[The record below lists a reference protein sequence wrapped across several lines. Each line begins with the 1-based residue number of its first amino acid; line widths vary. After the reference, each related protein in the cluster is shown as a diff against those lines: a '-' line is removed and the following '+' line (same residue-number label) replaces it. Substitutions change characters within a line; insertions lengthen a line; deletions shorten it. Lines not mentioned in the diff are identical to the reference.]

1 MRLRIALAFTIA
13 AAFQVAAADVFQTL
27 APSIVRVRSFV
38 GETVLKDGSG
48 LVREDYEYGTGFAVE
63 DSLVVTA
70 KHTVVVDK
78 HQSKAVHCWSPVRKR
93 YEGCTIV
100 YVSPDRDIA
109 VLWYPELPKPRLSL
123 IARAIPLG
131 VSLIVAGF
139 PDTPYAQPRL
149 VVGQGVLLSWST
161 AAPGGEHLA
170 DRRKL
175 ASVDAVAF
183 PGCSGGPV
191 LTEKLDV
198 VGMVVSIM
206 ENDEGQWN
214 GTTYLVRAEDI
225 RAALNEARK
234 SIQQK
239 KGYEFLPSK

>member
-1 MRLRIALAFTIA
+1 MRLRITLAFMIA
-13 AAFQVAAADVFQTL
+13 AAFHVAAADVFQTL
-27 APSIVRVRSFV
+27 APSIVRVRALG

-70 KHTVVVDK
+70 KHTVVVDN
-78 HQSKAVHCWSPVRKR
+78 HPSKAVHCWSPIRKR

-109 VLWYPELPKPRLSL
+109 VLWYPELRNPRLSL
-123 IARAIPLG
+123 SATAVPLG
-131 VSLIVAGF
+131 ESLIVAGF

-161 AAPGGEHLA
+161 AAPGGGHLA

-191 LTEKLDV
+191 LTETLDV
-198 VGMVVSIM
+198 VGMVVSIL
-206 ENDEGQWN
+206 ESDEGEWN
-214 GTTYLVRAEDI
+214 GTTYLVRAEEI
-225 RAALNEARK
+225 RAALIVARK